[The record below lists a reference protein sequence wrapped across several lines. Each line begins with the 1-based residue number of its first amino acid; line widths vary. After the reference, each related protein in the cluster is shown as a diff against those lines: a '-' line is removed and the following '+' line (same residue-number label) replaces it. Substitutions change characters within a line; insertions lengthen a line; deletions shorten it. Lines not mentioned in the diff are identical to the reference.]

1 MWSLP
6 LDPLCYELE
15 MISEGSAE
23 HSFGSKG
30 VPNTTEADLVC
41 GMSVICE
48 LRIS

>member
-6 LDPLCYELE
+6 LVPLYYELE